1 MIYIL
6 KIFFN
11 RSEWKVLFLIIEQ
24 DIDIY
29 RIYIDESLMQF
40 LATSTSNFSQ
50 TFKGLLTWQ

>member
-6 KIFFN
+6 KIFSN

-29 RIYIDESLMQF
+29 R
-40 LATSTSNFSQ
+40 
-50 TFKGLLTWQ
+50 TFI